1 MEEKVQYK
9 SGIFRY
15 SMTYLTFVQ
24 SLTIWLLS
32 NLYNCLFIVSIDMK
46 SQKVALVTG
55 SSSGIGFETA
65 LLLARSGFYTYA
77 SMRNLEKSKN
87 ITQIANK
94 EKLPLQ
100 VIQLD
105 VNDDISVIEAV
116 DKIKSEEE
124 RINVLVNNAGYG
136 LLGALEDL
144 SIEEIKAQFE
154 TNFFGVVRVTQQV
167 LPVMGKQNSGTIV
180 NVSSIGGRM
189 SFPALSAYH
198 STKFALEGL
207 SESISYELEPFGIR
221 VVIIEPGAIRT
232 NIMSS
237 SIIAKK
243 ALDPKSPYFSLMQK
257 LENNFKSMM
266 ENASASSP
274 PEEVAKI
281 ILKTVMSESPQ
292 LRYTVGNDA
301 ANIIQARKTMSDS
314 EFGNFIKQPFL
325 IS

>member
-1 MEEKVQYK
+1 
-9 SGIFRY
+9 
-15 SMTYLTFVQ
+15 
-24 SLTIWLLS
+24 
-32 NLYNCLFIVSIDMK
+32 MK
-46 SQKVALVTG
+46 AQKVALVTG
-55 SSSGIGFETA
+55 SSSGIGLETA
-65 LLLARSGFYTYA
+65 LLLARNGFHTYA

-87 ITQIANK
+87 ITQLANK

-100 VIQLD
+100 VVQLD
-105 VNDDISVIEAV
+105 VNDDRSVKEAI
-116 DKIKSEEE
+116 DKVVAENQ
-124 RINVLVNNAGYG
+124 RIDVLVNNAGYG
-136 LLGALEDL
+136 LFGALEDL

-167 LPVMGKQNSGTIV
+167 LPVMRKQNNGMIV
-180 NVSSIGGRM
+180 NIISVGGRIGI
-189 SFPALSAYH
+189 PGLSAYH

-221 VVIIEPGAIRT
+221 VVIIEPGVIRT
-232 NIMSS
+232 NIINS

-274 PEEVAKI
+274 PEEVAKVV
-281 ILKTVMSESPQ
+281 LQAVTSESPKM
-292 LRYTVGNDA
+292 RYAVGNDA
-301 ANIIQARKTMSDS
+301 SSIIQAKTTMSDT
-314 EFGNFIKQPFL
+314 ELGGLIKQQF